1 MVDEQSIERTIKN
14 IQEDA
19 SSYNWMNDELRSS
32 KFVPRYADK
41 NIKVL
46 AYIPTEMKYDKSFVY
61 SIKHLLLDKN
71 KERECNHQNFFDLKL
86 SLCNFIEQD
95 MREKSLFKTLSN
107 NERKSKPKRKI

>member
-1 MVDEQSIERTIKN
+1 MDEQSIERTIKN

-46 AYIPTEMKYDKSFVY
+46 AFIPEDMKHDKSFVY
-61 SIKHLLLDKN
+61 SLKHLLLDEN
-71 KERECNHQNFFDLKL
+71 KERECNHQNFYELKL
-86 SLCNFIEQD
+86 NLCSFIEQD
-95 MREKSLFKTLSN
+95 IRKETLLKTLSS
-107 NERKSKPKRKI
+107 NERITKVKRKI